1 MMNLGPYLPP
11 VAGDVGSVF
20 ALLQVIQDPK
30 QATKALEKIVA
41 EKRALDDATEKQ
53 RELHA
58 QLAAKE
64 QKERAELA
72 KIRDETDRLASK
84 AAGDFGAAT
93 TTLAHVERT
102 KQAAEISE
110 RKAAEMMVHV
120 EEREHMLESR
130 ERELDRQNKALIAR
144 GHELDKAHEQLK
156 LRETDLA
163 LREQK
168 LAEDIEENRKWLVGL
183 KPPRRGGG

>member
-72 KIRDETDRLASK
+72 KIRD
-84 AAGDFGAAT
+84 AT
-93 TTLAHVERT
+93 TTLAHAERT

-110 RKAAEMMVHV
+110 RKAAETMVHV

-168 LAEDIEENRKWLVGL
+168 LAEDLEENRKWLVGL

>member
-58 QLAAKE
+58 ELAAKE

-93 TTLAHVERT
+93 AALAHAERA

-110 RKAAEMMVHV
+110 RKAAEMMMRV
-120 EEREHMLESR
+120 EEREHRLESR
-130 ERELDRQNKALIAR
+130 ERELDGKMKRMQ
-144 GHELDKAHEQLK
+144 EEAHK
-156 LRETDLA
+156 LVGKFEVLEKRENEVHSRETMLAQDLA
-163 LREQK
+163 EHNAW
-168 LAEDIEENRKWLVGL
+168 LAGL
-183 KPPRRGGG
+183 KPPRAR